1 MHIWVSEK
9 KLFVGFGLVL
19 EDRVCLFHGIVSL
32 SVALSH
38 LATWSSPGLMVL
50 VHPTANRTSIIHM
63 SKYTPRKPF
72 LAVHMS
78 GRCEITPSY
87 VVGSRVGGNDG
98 EA

>member
-9 KLFVGFGLVL
+9 KIFVGFGHVL

-32 SVALSH
+32 RVALSP
-38 LATWSSPGLMVL
+38 LATWSSPGLMVF
-50 VHPTANRTSIIHM
+50 VHPPATGTSILHK

-78 GRCEITPSY
+78 RRREITPSY
-87 VVGSRVGGNDG
+87 VVGSSVGGNDG